1 MDDDL
6 HLDAVLARLRAFRKA
21 ADLSLSALALAAGLS
36 RAALRG
42 MDDADWAPTSST
54 IRAVER
60 LIPAGWGEG
69 EALSEAVLSALR
81 AAPAGAAAT
90 IAAE

>member
-21 ADLSLSALALAAGLS
+21 ADLSQSALALAAGLS
-36 RAALRG
+36 RATLRG
-42 MDDADWAPTSST
+42 IDDADWAPTSST

-60 LIPAGWGEG
+60 LIPTGWGEG
-69 EALSEAVLSALR
+69 EALSEAMLSALR
-81 AAPAGAAAT
+81 AETAAT
-90 IAAE
+90 AAE